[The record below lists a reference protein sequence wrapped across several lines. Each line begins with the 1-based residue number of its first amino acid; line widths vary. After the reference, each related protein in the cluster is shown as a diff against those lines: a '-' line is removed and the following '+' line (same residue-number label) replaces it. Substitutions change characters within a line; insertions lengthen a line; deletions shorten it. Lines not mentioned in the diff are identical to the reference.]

1 MKKLNK
7 YIMLFVAAFAL
18 VGCVDDVIDTPST
31 EIMAGEEV
39 QFGLSLPTS
48 RTIYGTENS
57 IGFPVYWSDGD
68 KVLVA
73 SPQSPNGRNSAVYNV
88 TPVPGQSY
96 ASAMTSIGDS
106 AVQWGSEATANFY
119 SVYPSDGA
127 SWTSLTASN
136 VTAKLNI
143 GAKQMANLVLD
154 NTNHIYSAAD
164 MSNVIMYAVE
174 TDVANGSTVELNYKP
189 YSTTLEFELNIV
201 ENEDEQ
207 SNKTGFGSL
216 KIQSITLTAP
226 STTITGDFT
235 LAFDGDTP
243 TVKAAGNNGNTIT
256 LEFATQP
263 VIDGTNQVL
272 KAKMAL
278 IPLSGVTSLKG
289 WTVTVT
295 ALEGDNTQKTFTKT
309 LGDTDALVPGQVHK
323 VKLPK
328 FSSKTAWKPD
338 MTKWITQLYDYKNIY
353 LTELSLPGA
362 WYAGAPTSEDYQAT
376 DNISTLWKAGVRAF
390 AMECRS
396 NSNYYL
402 VTASDPNSVVI
413 SGTGNNGA
421 GAYYGGTTIRGTIKN
436 IADAVAATVTTDA
449 TTGVVT
455 GGEYAVLVL
464 SYADGGSGGHRD
476 VDHAYFINGIK
487 TEIAKSSATNIVTT
501 VSKDTTVGDVLG
513 KLIIKINVDDDIPLG
528 SYTTQDMNAL
538 FSYNPFMQQLPA
550 DTVENADGTTTTM
563 VDYTKIRFSK
573 LSWKNWAN
581 ANKVFAEANNNDFLW
596 CFSSAN
602 RTQKN
607 TGTNTTI
614 PTYAQRQTALNEM
627 IEHSKEIS
635 EVGSHN
641 VWFYFN
647 AGGTE
652 TTSVTDKNTSGSNFA
667 TTMNP
672 WLLKVINRKAN
683 GGTNDSGE
691 YVESEPSSMGLVFFN
706 YCTSESSAHNGPAI
720 IEAIVNM
727 NNKFKLQRA
736 TTKARSDY
744 DGTLTTGGN
753 AY

>member
-7 YIMLFVAAFAL
+7 YLMLFVAAFAL

-48 RTIYGTENS
+48 RTIYGPENS

-154 NTNHIYSAAD
+154 ETKHIYSAAD

-207 SNKTGFGSL
+207 GNKTGFGSL

-295 ALEGDNTQKTFTKT
+295 ALEGDNTQKTYTKT

-328 FSSKTAWKPD
+328 FSSKTAWKPV
-338 MTKWITQLYDYKNIY
+338 MSKWITQLYDYKNIY

-362 WYAGAPTSEDYQAT
+362 WYAGAPTDEDYQAT
-376 DNISTLWKAGVRAF
+376 DNISTLWNAGVRAF
-390 AMECRS
+390 AIECRS
-396 NSNYYL
+396 ATGGRYETGNP
-402 VTASDPNSVVI
+402 TSVVI
-413 SGTGNNGA
+413 SGTGSNYSGLLSSTH
-421 GAYYGGTTIRGTIKN
+421 YYGGTKIRETIKS
-436 IADAVAATVTTDA
+436 IANAVAASVTTDA

-455 GGEYAVLVL
+455 GEYAVLVL
-464 SYADGGSGGHRD
+464 SYADGGKCGHRD
-476 VDHAYFINGIK
+476 NDHAYFINGIN
-487 TEIAKSSATNIVTT
+487 TEIAQSGASNIVTT

-513 KLIIKINVDDDIPLG
+513 KLIIKINVDDNIPIG
-528 SYTTQDMNAL
+528 SYTSGSMNAL
-538 FSYNPFMQQLPA
+538 LSYNPFMQQLKPA
-550 DTVENADGTTTTM
+550 EGETN

-573 LSWKNWAN
+573 LYWQTWVD
-581 ANKVFAEANNNDFLW
+581 ANKVFAEANNNNDFLW

-627 IEHSKEIS
+627 IEHSKDIS

-652 TTSVTDKNTSGSNFA
+652 TTSVTDENTSGSNFA

-691 YVESEPSSMGLVFFN
+691 FVESEPSSMGLVFFN
-706 YCTSESSAHNGPAI
+706 YCTSSTYNGPDI
-720 IEAIVNM
+720 IDAIVNM

-744 DGTLTTGGN
+744 DGTLSTGGN